1 MKGIFPIDKF
11 RTLQTPFYYYDT
23 KVLRDT
29 LSAINQEVAKYPS
42 YSVHYAVKANA
53 NPKVLTIIRE
63 SGMGAD
69 CVSGG
74 EIRAAVRA
82 GFPANK
88 IVFAGV
94 GKADWE
100 INLGLEYGIFC
111 FNVESIPELEVINEL
126 AAAQNK
132 IANVAFRI
140 NPDVGAHTHA
150 NITTGL
156 AENKFG
162 IRMQD
167 MDRVIDVALEMK
179 NVKFIGLHF
188 HIGSQILDM
197 GDFIALC
204 NRVNELQDKLEAR
217 RILVEHINVG
227 GGLGIDYGHP
237 NRQSVPDFKSYFATY
252 TGQLKLRPYQTFPFT
267 VDLQIPQEY
276 EDKVVDLMTKVE
288 QLQVQPDQLAK
299 VVIDESSGIIVI
311 GKDVKINRLAIA
323 QGNLTIKISEIPMVS
338 QPLPFSNG
346 TTVTQNVTAIDVN
359 EEVNSRLSVLDTG
372 VNLQELVDGLN
383 ALGVTPRD
391 LISILQAVKASGALQ
406 ADIEVI

>member
-150 NITTGL
+150 TSITL
-156 AENKFG
+156 S
-162 IRMQD
+162 M
-167 MDRVIDVALEMK
+167 
-179 NVKFIGLHF
+179 
-188 HIGSQILDM
+188 SCILIPNL
-197 GDFIALC
+197 FS
-204 NRVNELQDKLEAR
+204 AR
-217 RILVEHINVG
+217 
-227 GGLGIDYGHP
+227 P
-237 NRQSVPDFKSYFATY
+237 
-252 TGQLKLRPYQTFPFT
+252 
-267 VDLQIPQEY
+267 
-276 EDKVVDLMTKVE
+276 
-288 QLQVQPDQLAK
+288 
-299 VVIDESSGIIVI
+299 VVILACVCAPTSGLIR
-311 GKDVKINRLAIA
+311 KATLAI
-323 QGNLTIKISEIPMVS
+323 L
-338 QPLPFSNG
+338 F
-346 TTVTQNVTAIDVN
+346 
-359 EEVNSRLSVLDTG
+359 
-372 VNLQELVDGLN
+372 
-383 ALGVTPRD
+383 
-391 LISILQAVKASGALQ
+391 
-406 ADIEVI
+406 

>member
-29 LSAINQEVAKYPS
+29 LSAINQEVAKYPN

-74 EIRAAVRA
+74 EIRAAIRA
-82 GFPANK
+82 GFPASK

-162 IRMQD
+162 ISMQD
-167 MDRVIDVALEMK
+167 MDKVS
-179 NVKFIGLHF
+179 N
-188 HIGSQILDM
+188 SS
-197 GDFIALC
+197 DFTFT
-204 NRVNELQDKLEAR
+204 
-217 RILVEHINVG
+217 
-227 GGLGIDYGHP
+227 
-237 NRQSVPDFKSYFATY
+237 SVLRFWIWVTLLPFATVS
-252 TGQLKLRPYQTFPFT
+252 TNCR
-267 VDLQIPQEY
+267 
-276 EDKVVDLMTKVE
+276 
-288 QLQVQPDQLAK
+288 
-299 VVIDESSGIIVI
+299 
-311 GKDVKINRLAIA
+311 
-323 QGNLTIKISEIPMVS
+323 ISWKPVAFWWNTSM
-338 QPLPFSNG
+338 
-346 TTVTQNVTAIDVN
+346 
-359 EEVNSRLSVLDTG
+359 
-372 VNLQELVDGLN
+372 
-383 ALGVTPRD
+383 
-391 LISILQAVKASGALQ
+391 
-406 ADIEVI
+406 